1 MKKRNK
7 KSTPKKS
14 RVVKKSVKKAV
25 TRKSSL
31 RKKVATKGNKKKV
44 QKAKNKSVKKT
55 AKRVIKKS
63 INKPSIN
70 KIKPKKKVRKATI
83 PSSQTVTPSFK
94 KRKDTKEELMEK
106 PYFQVEQGKAKIK
119 SWKNTIAT
127 DKETD
132 ALSDNELRSDMGE
145 DEELKKRVWDVD
157 MSGED
162 LDVPGS
168 ELDDEMEDIGAE
180 DEENN
185 PYSIGGDR
193 HEDLDENE
201 DLGR

>member
-1 MKKRNK
+1 MTKKASAKKTGK
-7 KSTPKKS
+7 KSS
-14 RVVKKSVKKAV
+14 
-25 TRKSSL
+25 
-31 RKKVATKGNKKKV
+31 
-44 QKAKNKSVKKT
+44 QKAKKKSVKKT
-55 AKRVIKKS
+55 AKRVIKKPIRKS
-63 INKPSIN
+63 SVNKV
-70 KIKPKKKVRKATI
+70 KPKKKIRKAATS
-83 PSSQTVTPSFK
+83 SSQTVTSSFK

-106 PYFQVEQGKAKIK
+106 PYLQVGQEKAKIK
-119 SWKNTIAT
+119 SWKNTIAA
-127 DKETD
+127 DKEPDAPSDD
-132 ALSDNELRSDMGE
+132 ALRLDMGE
-145 DEELKKRVWDVD
+145 DEELKKRVWNVD